1 MVNFE
6 KIGEI
11 AVIVGELGETL
22 LINNVVVNEWTYGP
36 FITNTFDA

>member
-6 KIGEI
+6 EIGEI

-22 LINNVVVNEWTYGP
+22 IINNVLVNEWTYGLY
-36 FITNTFDA
+36 ISNTYDA